1 MKHKLTKHI
10 GVDVCFTGSHCQQKT
25 IALQHV
31 SSKMQVA
38 DSFTKAQQENNIVST
53 YSNSMLQILRFH
65 LEFEGGVKAHNGPY
79 YYAYIY
85 STKS

>member
-1 MKHKLTKHI
+1 
-10 GVDVCFTGSHCQQKT
+10 
-25 IALQHV
+25 
-31 SSKMQVA
+31 MQVA